1 METQSQ
7 PPDLTLQLPRDVYH
21 VVVYT
26 LRGLL
31 PPPETDTPE
40 AEARR
45 DRAAI
50 ARVASMLP
58 ANDEEAD
65 LASRCVAHAAYAMDC
80 LRLARG
86 YRATDHAYFLK
97 CTAQAASTERK
108 AQSARSLLLRLQAE
122 RRKRQADNAA
132 ADQDA
137 WTEHCA
143 IGMMADA
150 LGTPRP
156 RRRRNHRHR
165 RRPPRN
171 RRRNP
176 CPTRSPRQT
185 GMRSSIRSVP
195 RASVPWAA
203 CRSHAISVRPRPNW
217 STPSSPAPARR
228 CALSK
233 RFRNRR

>member
-1 METQSQ
+1 MDTQSQ
-7 PPDLTLQLPRDVYH
+7 PADLSLQLPRDVYH

-65 LASRCVAHAAYAMDC
+65 LASRCVGHAAYGMDC
-80 LRLARG
+80 LRLARE
-86 YRATDHAYFLK
+86 YRGSDHSFFLK
-97 CTAQAASTERK
+97 CTAQASSTERK
-108 AQSARSLLLRLQAE
+108 AQSARLLLQRLQAE
-122 RRKRQADNAA
+122 RRKREADSTAT
-132 ADQDA
+132 DQDA

-150 LGTPRP
+150 LGDPSPEATPEP
-156 RRRRNHRHR
+156 S
-165 RRPPRN
+165 PPPPPAPQSAEEPVPDLVAEADRYAVIYPQ
-171 RRRNP
+171 RAAR
-176 CPTRSPRQT
+176 
-185 GMRSSIRSVP
+185 IRSLGGLPQPCDFGPPPPELVDAIVTGTSP
-195 RASVPWAA
+195 TLRALEKV
-203 CRSHAISVRPRPNW
+203 
-217 STPSSPAPARR
+217 
-228 CALSK
+228 
-233 RFRNRR
+233 

>member
-1 METQSQ
+1 
-7 PPDLTLQLPRDVYH
+7 

-150 LGTPRP
+150 LGVASPEA
-156 RRRRNHRHR
+156 
-165 RRPPRN
+165 PPE
-171 RRRNP
+171 P
-176 CPTRSPRQT
+176 SP
-185 GMRSSIRSVP
+185 P
-195 RASVPWAA
+195 P
-203 CRSHAISVRPRPNW
+203 P
-217 STPSSPAPARR
+217 PAPEPAEEPVPDPVAEADRYAVIYPQRAARIR
-228 CALSK
+228 ALGGLPQPCDFGPPPPELVDAIVTGTSPTLRALEK
-233 RFRNRR
+233 V

>member
-1 METQSQ
+1 MDTQSQ
-7 PPDLTLQLPRDVYH
+7 PADLTLQLPRDVYH

-58 ANDEEAD
+58 ANGEEAD

-108 AQSARSLLLRLQAE
+108 AQSARSLLLRLQTE

-143 IGMMADA
+143 IGMMANALGDASPKARPEPSPPRIREPFLSARIDA
-150 LGTPRP
+150 LVSSLAMGSIQLGHRSGHIFLRSAVAHYRP
-156 RRRRNHRHR
+156 
-165 RRPPRN
+165 
-171 RRRNP
+171 
-176 CPTRSPRQT
+176 Q
-185 GMRSSIRSVP
+185 
-195 RASVPWAA
+195 
-203 CRSHAISVRPRPNW
+203 W
-217 STPSSPAPARR
+217 SGNQAGFSQN
-228 CALSK
+228 LSYIK
-233 RFRNRR
+233 GL